1 MSIRYEDLPER
12 VTPAEFA
19 RMYAKERTT
28 VWRQQRSG
36 KLPYF
41 KQFGSRPDM
50 RQVGYDRDQLA
61 QIFGI
66 EIPNQPAPK
75 ANEANA

>member
-1 MSIRYEDLPER
+1 MLTNYNDLPER

-19 RMYAKERTT
+19 RLYGKERTT
-28 VWRQQRSG
+28 VWAHQRKG

-41 KQFGSRPDM
+41 QNFGANPNSKN
-50 RQVGYDRDQLA
+50 VGYDRDQLA

-75 ANEANA
+75 ANEAAA